1 MLSESARN
9 CAFVFHARL
18 LELCFLG
25 GLVCRRSFWTLFGF
39 ATSMVFSMDCCLD
52 HRTFDWPDYNHCWS
66 IARHLTCKVTLFC
79 HTVVWPLVTNTW

>member
-39 ATSMVFSMDCCLD
+39 KISATVRLRPLNEENRQSPEGVRAEETGAAP
-52 HRTFDWPDYNHCWS
+52 RT
-66 IARHLTCKVTLFC
+66 K
-79 HTVVWPLVTNTW
+79 

>member
-39 ATSMVFSMDCCLD
+39 KISAGDSDHREENCLD
-52 HRTFDWPDYNHCWS
+52 LPEPAISLWLEWGTS
-66 IARHLTCKVTLFC
+66 
-79 HTVVWPLVTNTW
+79 